1 MTPPRR
7 RVLLARLPATAR
19 AVWIAAPAAAA
30 ATLAFYLLRAARRR
44 RSESIPVAQ
53 RVPLLHSE
61 PIHDDPGF
69 WEEFDAPSG
78 TEEQVSHTRGPLIQ
92 LEAVLAE
99 KKKDERTVIER

>member
-1 MTPPRR
+1 MTPRR
-7 RVLLARLPATAR
+7 RLLRAHVPATAR
-19 AVWIAAPAAAA
+19 AIWIAAPAAAA
-30 ATLAFYLLRAARRR
+30 ATLVLYFLRAARRR

-61 PIHDDPGF
+61 PIHDDPDF

-78 TEEQVSHTRGPLIQ
+78 TEEQVSHTPGPLIQ

-99 KKKDERTVIER
+99 KKKDEGTVLER